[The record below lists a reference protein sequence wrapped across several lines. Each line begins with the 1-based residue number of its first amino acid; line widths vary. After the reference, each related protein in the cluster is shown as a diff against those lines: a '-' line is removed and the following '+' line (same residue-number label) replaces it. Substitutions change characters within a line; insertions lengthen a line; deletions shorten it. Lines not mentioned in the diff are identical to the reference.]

1 MPGTDMVLRNQ
12 EYARQL
18 AAKAAPAQVTPGA
31 TQGSGSDSGFSFD
44 DLLDIVNP
52 LQHIPVIS
60 TIYRHLTGD
69 KIGTVA
75 KLAGDALYGG
85 VTGLACSL
93 GDTIF
98 QEATGKSFGDTVYA
112 MVIGDDTPAA
122 KDTPATGIASASPS
136 NTTTVAAA
144 AQPDAPVAVKP
155 ASAEPSFAGFIQNIS
170 DTVDDITQQSAQ
182 QAAQAYR
189 SAGRL
194 LAAY

>member
-18 AAKAAPAQVTPGA
+18 AAKSAAAQTASGSA
-31 TQGSGSDSGFSFD
+31 SSSGSDSGFSFD
-44 DLLDIVNP
+44 DLLDVVNP

-69 KIGTVA
+69 KISTVA
-75 KLAGDALYGG
+75 KLAGDTLYGG

-98 QEATGKSFGDTVYA
+98 EKATGKGFGDTVYA
-112 MVIGDDTPAA
+112 MVTGDDTPTTAV
-122 KDTPATGIASASPS
+122 ASIPS
-136 NTTTVAAA
+136 SDSTAVTA
-144 AQPDAPVAVKP
+144 AQPDAPVAVKS
-155 ASAEPSFAGFIQNIS
+155 ASAEPSFASFVQNIS
-170 DTVDDITQQSAQ
+170 ETVDDITQQSTQ
-182 QAAQAYR
+182 QAVQAYR

>member
-31 TQGSGSDSGFSFD
+31 TQGSGSDSSFGFD

-75 KLAGDALYGG
+75 KLAGDTLYGG
-85 VTGLACSL
+85 LTGLACSL

-98 QEATGKSFGDTVYA
+98 QEATGKGFGDTVYA
-112 MVIGDDTPAA
+112 MVIGDDTPAT
-122 KDTPATGIASASPS
+122 KDVPATGVASTTSPD
-136 NTTTVAAA
+136 TMTVAT

-155 ASAEPSFAGFIQNIS
+155 ASAEPTFSGLIQNIS

-182 QAAQAYR
+182 QAVQAYR